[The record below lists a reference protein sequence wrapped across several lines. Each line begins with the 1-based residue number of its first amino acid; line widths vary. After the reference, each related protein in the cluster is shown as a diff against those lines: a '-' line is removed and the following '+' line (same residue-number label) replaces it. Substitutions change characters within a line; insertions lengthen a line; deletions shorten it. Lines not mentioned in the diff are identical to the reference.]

1 MYERAECVEEVC
13 LDMQRFN
20 ACALMPQR
28 ARMKLSDMHC
38 CLLVT
43 SGLRI
48 GIFRRSV
55 VKREAAVLTKQNNV
69 SVRSANSFQHH
80 QPASLTNS
88 ANLAGLIFTFQAF
101 VSNIF
106 A

>member
-1 MYERAECVEEVC
+1 MCADATTGADEVERY
-13 LDMQRFN
+13 
-20 ACALMPQR
+20 AL
-28 ARMKLSDMHC
+28 LS
-38 CLLVT
+38 LVA

-48 GIFRRSV
+48 GISRRSV
-55 VKREAAVLTKQNNV
+55 VKREATVLTKQNNV

-80 QPASLTNS
+80 QPTSLTNS